1 MPSRRQPYDAAHP
14 VAVALCCGARW
25 FCAWDMHVG
34 RNLGRMATISGIDA
48 RRLSDLS
55 QNGAVRRSEI
65 IPLARAFDA
74 DPSDLLASLPAHL
87 LLED

>member
-1 MPSRRQPYDAAHP
+1 MPGRRHPYDAAHP
-14 VAVALCCGARW
+14 VAVALRCGARW

-34 RNLGRMATISGIDA
+34 RNLGRLATISGIDA
-48 RRLSDLS
+48 RRINDLS
-55 QNGAVRRSEI
+55 HNVPVRRSEI

-87 LLED
+87 LQED